1 MSESESKVSRFIGE
15 VAFLIG
21 YYRKAV
27 LGAITPSVIALVAAV
42 QDASPAGSS
51 ITGPEWV
58 GIIAAGLLT
67 GGIVGAVPNKD

>member
-1 MSESESKVSRFIGE
+1 MSKFSDAVGE
-15 VAFLIG
+15 VAFLVG

-51 ITGPEWV
+51 ITGAEWV
-58 GIIAAGLLT
+58 GIVAAGVVT
-67 GGIVGAVPNKD
+67 GGIVGAVPNKG